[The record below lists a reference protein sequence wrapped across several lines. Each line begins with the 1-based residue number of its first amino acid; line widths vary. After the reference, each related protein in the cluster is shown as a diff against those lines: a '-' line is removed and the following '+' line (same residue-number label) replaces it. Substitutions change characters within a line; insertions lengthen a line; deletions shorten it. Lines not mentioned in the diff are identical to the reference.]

1 MNQPNNERNPM
12 AGEDA
17 ATVSDGEPIAL
28 CGLGNMG
35 AAVAARLTR
44 RWHVLGS
51 DLDPQRRAE
60 AAQKYGVD
68 VVDDVSHLAQARIV
82 VLSLPT
88 PDASASVVRSLLP
101 KLAPGSLIIETSTV
115 NPGDMW
121 RLRDLC
127 APHAVDVIDGAI
139 LSGVA
144 QMADG
149 RATLLVGGAPRAL
162 ELAAPVLDQ
171 LGSRVVSF
179 GDVGSGMAAKVINNA
194 VAHAV
199 MVVLVEAGAMAQATG
214 VAGAE
219 LVRLLRDPEAGLLR
233 PLTHRFAER
242 VLQADYAG
250 GMPTEAARK
259 DSTLALA
266 LAQTSGV
273 PLFAIQA
280 AHSVYEIALAQGL
293 GRLDYASIAQ
303 LWEGWTGRSL
313 CSPADAAPGTDTITP
328 NGNPA

>member
-1 MNQPNNERNPM
+1 M
-12 AGEDA
+12 
-17 ATVSDGEPIAL
+17 VSDGEPIAL

-35 AAVAARLTR
+35 AAVAARLTE

-51 DLDPQRRAE
+51 DLNPQRCAE
-60 AAQKYGVD
+60 AAEKYGVE
-68 VVDDVSHLAQARIV
+68 VVDDLARLAQARIV

-101 KLAPGSLIIETSTV
+101 HLRPGSVIIETSTV
-115 NPGDMW
+115 NPADMW

-127 APHAVDVIDGAI
+127 APHSVDVIDGAI

-144 QMADG
+144 QMAAG
-149 RATLLVGGAPRAL
+149 RATLLVGGEPGPL
-162 ELAAPVLDQ
+162 ELAAPVVQQ
-171 LGSRVVSF
+171 LGSRVISF

-199 MVVLVEAGAMAQATG
+199 MVVLLEAGAMARATG
-214 VAGAE
+214 VASTE
-219 LVRLLRDPEAGLLR
+219 LVKLLGDPEAGLLR

-242 VLQADYAG
+242 VLQANYEG

-280 AHSVYEIALAQGL
+280 AHSAYEIALAQGL
-293 GRLDYASIAQ
+293 GRFDYASIAR
-303 LWEGWTGRSL
+303 LWEGWTGRSFS
-313 CSPADAAPGTDTITP
+313 SPADAVLDTDP
-328 NGNPA
+328 AARNGSPA